1 MSDFRSQK
9 LNELFMHC
17 AAEFVALNSNR
28 TSLIT
33 VTNFI
38 LSDDEKR
45 ATIFITVLPTDKEK
59 GALDF
64 LKRQRPEMREYI
76 KSKVRTRAIPFVD
89 FVIDNGEK
97 NRQKIDLLSLN

>member
-1 MSDFRSQK
+1 MSEFRSEK

-17 AAEFVALNSNR
+17 SAEFVALNSNR

-33 VTNFI
+33 VTNFV

-45 ATIFITVLPTDKEK
+45 ATIFVTVLPTDKEK
-59 GALDF
+59 GALEF
-64 LKRQRPEMREYI
+64 LKRQRPELREFI
-76 KSKVRTRAIPFVD
+76 KKKVRTRVIPFVD
-89 FVIDNGEK
+89 FAIDNGEK